1 MHTAKTDQTRVFAR
15 HTCLFVGF
23 VVLWTLL
30 SFQMEAFKLT
40 HEPRRVG
47 AEMSTPKMST
57 PKTSTPKMSAVP
69 KCLFPKCLLC
79 QNVYSQNVCS

>member
-1 MHTAKTDQTRVFAR
+1 MQTAKTDQTRVFAR

-30 SFQMEAFKLT
+30 SFQMVTFKLT

-57 PKTSTPKMSAVP
+57 PKMSAVP
-69 KCLFPKCLLC
+69 KCLFTKCLLF
-79 QNVYSQNVCS
+79 QNVYSQNVYS